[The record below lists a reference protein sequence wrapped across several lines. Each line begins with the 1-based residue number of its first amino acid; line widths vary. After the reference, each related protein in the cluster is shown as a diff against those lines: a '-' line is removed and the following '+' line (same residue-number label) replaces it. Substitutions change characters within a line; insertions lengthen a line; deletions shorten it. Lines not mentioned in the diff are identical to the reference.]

1 MSVSVSTHPLVKHKL
16 TLLRKTSTDHK
27 LFRELVHEITMLLS
41 YEALNDTATETIQ
54 IETPVGPCE
63 GESLSHL
70 DIALV
75 PILRAGL
82 GMMDGA
88 LHILP
93 SSRVWHLG
101 LYRDESSLKPVHY
114 YNKLREDLVS
124 QVSLILILDPMLA
137 TGGSIVA
144 AIDCLKQKGATNIKV
159 LAILAA
165 PEGVAN
171 ITKAHPDVKI
181 FLAALDSHLND
192 SGYIVPGLG
201 DAGDRQFGT
210 N

>member
-1 MSVSVSTHPLVKHKL
+1 MSVSVSAHPLVKHKL

-41 YEALNDTATETIQ
+41 YEALNDTATETVQ

-159 LAILAA
+159 R
-165 PEGVAN
+165 ERKRKN
-171 ITKAHPDVKI
+171 EKKKKKR
-181 FLAALDSHLND
+181 
-192 SGYIVPGLG
+192 Y
-201 DAGDRQFGT
+201 
-210 N
+210 